1 MPEKKPAES
10 KLPAR
15 SSLWSWAYFLLIL
28 GAFFEALSFT
38 FLYPV
43 LPRLVT
49 QLDGSATDIGLVMGA
64 FNFISFISRPTA
76 GWLSDRFG
84 RKPLLLIG
92 SIVSSIA
99 VAAIS
104 IAPSVGTLVMLRML
118 HGAAEAAFYVAAAT
132 AVTDIAP
139 EDRRAEAVS
148 IFSIAF
154 FAALGFGPWAG
165 DVLLGGGLSS
175 TLILAAASA
184 ILATLLT
191 TWIAVPSPAPSAHLQ
206 LVKLFHPAALLPG
219 LLFALSLIGYA
230 GFTGFIAIYLEQHR
244 ISHSGWFFAVY
255 AVTVVGVRILG
266 ARIPELLGPR
276 TAAVSAMV
284 AIAIGLAFLGLN
296 PTLLTALLGTII
308 LGIGQ
313 AICFPALLA
322 VALERGNEG
331 DRGVIVGTLV
341 GFLDVGVGLGS
352 LIFGIIGESVGY
364 HVAFLAAGAASATS
378 AGVLWMTR
386 RTDSSGKSSR

>member
-1 MPEKKPAES
+1 
-10 KLPAR
+10 
-15 SSLWSWAYFLLIL
+15 
-28 GAFFEALSFT
+28 
-38 FLYPV
+38 
-43 LPRLVT
+43 
-49 QLDGSATDIGLVMGA
+49 MGA

-132 AVTDIAP
+132 AVTDIAA

-191 TWIAVPSPAPSAHLQ
+191 TWIAVPSPVPPEHLQ
-206 LVKLFHPAALLPG
+206 LAKLLHPAALLPG

-230 GFTGFIAIYLEQHR
+230 GFTGFIAIYLEQYR
-244 ISHSGWFFAVY
+244 IPHSGWFFAVY
-255 AVTVVGVRILG
+255 AVTVVGVRIFG
-266 ARIPELLGPR
+266 ARIPEQLGPR
-276 TAAVSAMV
+276 TAATSAMV
-284 AIAIGLAFLGLN
+284 AIAIGLAFLGLH

-308 LGIGQ
+308 LGVGQ

-322 VALERGNEG
+322 VALQRGNEG

-341 GFLDVGVGLGS
+341 GFLDVGVALGS
-352 LIFGIIGESVGY
+352 LVFGVIGESVGY
-364 HVAFLAAGAASATS
+364 DVAFLVAGVASATS
-378 AGVLWMTR
+378 AGMLWMIRGTN
-386 RTDSSGKSSR
+386 SSRESSR

>member
-1 MPEKKPAES
+1 MPDRKPAKRKS
-10 KLPAR
+10 PAH
-15 SSLWSWAYFLLIL
+15 SSLWSWTYVLLIL

-84 RKPLLLIG
+84 RKPLLFIG
-92 SIVSSIA
+92 SIASSIA

-104 IAPSVGTLVMLRML
+104 IAPSVGTLVMFRML

-139 EDRRAEAVS
+139 QDRRAEAVS

-165 DVLLGGGLSS
+165 DILLGGELSS
-175 TLILAAASA
+175 TLTFAAASA

-191 TWIAVPSPAPSAHLQ
+191 AWIAVPSPAPSEGLQ
-206 LVKLFHPAALLPG
+206 LARLFHPAALFPG

-230 GFTGFIAIYLEQHR
+230 GFTGFIAIHLEQHQ
-244 ISHSGWFFAVY
+244 IPHSGWFFAVY
-255 AVTVVGVRILG
+255 AVTVVGVRIFG
-266 ARIPELLGPR
+266 ARIPERLGPR
-276 TAAVSAMV
+276 TAAISAMV

-322 VALERGNEG
+322 VALQRGNEG

-341 GFLDVGVGLGS
+341 GFLDIGVALGS
-352 LIFGIIGESVGY
+352 LVFGVIGEGVGY
-364 HVAFLAAGAASATS
+364 HVAFLAAAAASATS
-378 AGVLWMTR
+378 AGMLWMTR
-386 RTDSSGKSSR
+386 GTNSSEESSR

>member
-1 MPEKKPAES
+1 MPDRKSAEGKS
-10 KLPAR
+10 SAH
-15 SSLWSWAYFLLIL
+15 SSLWSWTYVLLIS

-38 FLYPV
+38 FLFPV

-49 QLDGSATDIGLVMGA
+49 QLAGNATDIGLVMGA
-64 FNFISFISRPTA
+64 FNFVSFISRPTA

-84 RKPLLLIG
+84 RKPLLLVG
-92 SIVSSIA
+92 SIVSSIS

-104 IAPSVGTLVMLRML
+104 IAPSIETLVMLRML

-165 DVLLGGGLSS
+165 DILLGGGLSS
-175 TLILAAASA
+175 TLTLAAGSA

-191 TWIAVPSPAPSAHLQ
+191 AWIAVPSPAPSENLQ
-206 LVKLFHPAALLPG
+206 LAKLFYPAALLPG
-219 LLFALSLIGYA
+219 VLFALSLIGYA
-230 GFTGFIAIYLEQHR
+230 GFTGFIVIYLEQSR
-244 ISHSGWFFAVY
+244 IPYSGWFFAVY
-255 AVTVVGVRILG
+255 AVTVVGVRIFG

-276 TAAVSAMV
+276 RAAVSAMV

-313 AICFPALLA
+313 AVCFPALLA
-322 VALERGNEG
+322 VALQRGNES

-341 GFLDVGVGLGS
+341 GFLDVGVALGS
-352 LIFGIIGESVGY
+352 LVFGIIGESIGY
-364 HVAFLAAGAASATS
+364 DVAFLTAGAASVTS

-386 RTDSSGKSSR
+386 QTNSSRESSH

>member
-1 MPEKKPAES
+1 MPDKKPTER
-10 KLPAR
+10 KLSAR
-15 SSLWSWAYFLLIL
+15 SSLWSWTYVLLIW

-43 LPRLVT
+43 LPRLVI

-139 EDRRAEAVS
+139 ENRRAEAVS

-191 TWIAVPSPAPSAHLQ
+191 TWIAVPSPAPSEHHQ
-206 LVKLFHPAALLPG
+206 LAKLLHPAALLPG
-219 LLFALSLIGYA
+219 LLFAFSLIGYA
-230 GFTGFIAIYLEQHR
+230 GFTGFIAIYLEQHL
-244 ISHSGWFFAVY
+244 IPHSGWFFAVY
-255 AVTVVGVRILG
+255 AVTVVGVRIFG
-266 ARIPELLGPR
+266 ARIPEQLGPR
-276 TAAVSAMV
+276 TAAISAMV
-284 AIAIGLAFLGLN
+284 AIAIGLAFLGLH
-296 PTLLTALLGTII
+296 PTLLTALLGTVI

-322 VALERGNEG
+322 VALQRGNEG

-341 GFLDVGVGLGS
+341 GFLDVGVALGS
-352 LIFGIIGESVGY
+352 LVFGVIGESVGY
-364 HVAFLAAGAASATS
+364 DVAFLVAGAASATS
-378 AGVLWMTR
+378 AGMLWMIRGTN
-386 RTDSSGKSSR
+386 SSRESSR